1 MNKIDELVPLIQELP
16 DEEIHTAKRF
26 LEFLIE
32 KAHWKVND
40 IFKTLDTFPKVRKKI
55 RLQGFLSGS
64 LVKRYLRKFLHIHA
78 GAFLIFSRA
87 ELT

>member
-1 MNKIDELVPLIQELP
+1 MNKTDELVPLIQQLP

-40 IFKTLDTFPKVRKKI
+40 IFKTLDSYPKVSKKI
-55 RLQGFLSGS
+55 SLQGIISGS
-64 LVKRYLRKFLHIHA
+64 QVT
-78 GAFLIFSRA
+78 
-87 ELT
+87 ELDFEEAKKIWL